1 MLKRFFFSLALA
13 LSCALL
19 LTACGGSEA
28 PANNSSTANA
38 SNKTATTT
46 TTTTTTST
54 PATTT
59 SPPAMPP
66 TTTTPS
72 TTTTAGSGERIGVP
86 ECDDY
91 LTKYEACVSGKIPEA
106 ARAGYTSTLA
116 RTREQWRKLAADP
129 QSRPILV
136 QACKMAN
143 EQSKTNLKS
152 FGCEF

>member
-1 MLKRFFFSLALA
+1 MYKRFLVSLALS
-13 LSCALL
+13 LVCALL
-19 LTACGGSEA
+19 LAACGGTEA

-38 SNKTATTT
+38 SNKT
-46 TTTTTTST
+46 TTTTTST

-59 SPPAMPP
+59 STPATT

-72 TTTTAGSGERIGVP
+72 TTASTGTGERIGVP

-106 ARAGYTSTLA
+106 SRAAYTSTLA
-116 RTREQWRKLAADP
+116 RTREQWKKLADNP
-129 QSRPILV
+129 QTRPTLV

-143 EQSKTNLKS
+143 EQSKTTMKS

>member
-1 MLKRFFFSLALA
+1 MYKRFLVSLALS
-13 LSCALL
+13 LMCALL
-19 LTACGGSEA
+19 LAACGGSEA

-38 SNKTATTT
+38 SNKTTT

-54 PATTT
+54 PAATT
-59 SPPAMPP
+59 STPAA

-72 TTTTAGSGERIGVP
+72 TTTSAGTGERIGVP

-106 ARAGYTSTLA
+106 SRAAYTSTLA
-116 RTREQWRKLAADP
+116 RTREQWKKLADNP
-129 QSRPILV
+129 QTRPTLV
-136 QACKMAN
+136 QACKMAT
-143 EQSKTNLKS
+143 EQSKTTMKS